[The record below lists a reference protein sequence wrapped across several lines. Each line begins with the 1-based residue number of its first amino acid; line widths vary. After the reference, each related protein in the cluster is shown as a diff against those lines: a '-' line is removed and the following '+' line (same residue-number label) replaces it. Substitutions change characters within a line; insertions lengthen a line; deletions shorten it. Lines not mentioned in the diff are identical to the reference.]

1 MRKRTAVVT
10 VSDAFY
16 RILRHHGVKA
26 VFGNPGSNELSF
38 LTGLPEDIP
47 YYLALQEG
55 AAIAM
60 ADGFAQAS
68 DTTGFLNLHAAS
80 GTGNAM
86 GCMTNTA
93 SCHTPMVVMAGQQSR
108 RYVPVGAMLTNV
120 DPTKLCD
127 PLVKW
132 SGEPP
137 RPQDGPALVSKGL
150 MLAASAPRGVV
161 YLSVPLDDWNEPA
174 EEGDLAHLMDRGVE
188 GGPVLAPHVLDAL
201 AGVLGRAGSP
211 VLVLGPGADTETGFP
226 AAVALA
232 ERARLPVWVA
242 PSPPRAPF
250 PTRHRCYQGQL
261 PSAVGAVAE
270 VLSGH
275 DVVLCFGAP
284 VFRYHAPSGSDFLP
298 PGVSVY
304 GVTDDPDEAARAP
317 FGRLA
322 VGDPSDALVRLA
334 EAAAPADRPWPPERT
349 VTAADTSGPAFT
361 AEAILDAIECGKS
374 DDTVFAL
381 EWTSADMA
389 RDRLTVT
396 RSKSLFYPAA
406 GGLGW
411 GLPAA
416 IGLRLGRPERSVVAL
431 IGDGAMQYTTSA
443 LWTAARYRVPVT
455 FVVCN
460 NRRYRALEE
469 FSELLHVPEGDYLD
483 IAGIGVLDLARGYGL
498 EAHRAEDLQD
508 LTDFV
513 HQGLTAQVP
522 RLVEVHQR

>member
-1 MRKRTAVVT
+1 MVT

-16 RILRHHGVKA
+16 AILRHHRVTA
-26 VFGNPGSNELSF
+26 VFGNPGSNELPF
-38 LTGLPEDIP
+38 LTGLPVDVP

-60 ADGFAQAS
+60 ADGYAQAS
-68 DTTGFLNLHAAS
+68 GTPGFVNLHAAS

-93 SCHTPMVVMAGQQSR
+93 ACHTPMVVMAGQQAR
-108 RYVPVGAMLTNV
+108 RYVPVEAMLTNV

-132 SGEPP
+132 SGEPL

-161 YLSVPLDDWNEPA
+161 YLSIPLDDWSEPA
-174 EEGDLAHLMDRGVE
+174 DDSALAHLVDRTVDAT
-188 GGPVLAPHVLDAL
+188 PVSPQPPLDMVVDAL
-201 AGVLGRAGSP
+201 EHATSP
-211 VLVLGPGADTETGFP
+211 MLVLGPGTDTEAGFR

-250 PTRHRCYQGQL
+250 PTHHPCYRGQL
-261 PSAVGAVAE
+261 PSAAGDLAE
-270 VLSGH
+270 VLAGH
-275 DVVLCFGAP
+275 DVVVSFGAP
-284 VFRYHAPSGSDFLP
+284 VFRYHAPSSSDFLP

-317 FGRLA
+317 FGHMI
-322 VGDPSDALVRLA
+322 VGDPSDALARVAKAVPYTGRPRP
-334 EAAAPADRPWPPERT
+334 APRT
-349 VTAADTSGPAFT
+349 VPEADTTGPAFT
-361 AEAILDAIECGKS
+361 AEAILDAIDRGKS
-374 DDTVFAL
+374 DNAVIAL
-381 EWTSADMA
+381 EWTSADML

-396 RSKSLFYPAA
+396 QPKSLFCPAA

-416 IGLRLGRPERSVVAL
+416 IGLQLGCPQRPVVAL

-443 LWTAARYRVPVT
+443 LWSAVRYRVPVT

-460 NRRYRALEE
+460 NTKYRALQE
-469 FSELLHVPEGDYLD
+469 FSEVLHVPEGDCLD
-483 IAGIGVLDLARGYGL
+483 IAGIDVLHLARGYGL
-498 EAHRAEDLQD
+498 EAHRAETLHD

-513 HQGLTAQVP
+513 RKGMTADAP
-522 RLVEVHQR
+522 RLIEIRQR

>member
-1 MRKRTAVVT
+1 MAT

-16 RILRHHGVKA
+16 RVLRHHGVSA

-38 LTGLPEDIP
+38 LTGLPENIP
-47 YYLALQEG
+47 YYLVLQEG

-60 ADGFAQAS
+60 ADGYAQAT

-93 SCHTPMVVMAGQQSR
+93 ACHTPMVVMAGQQAR

-132 SGEPP
+132 SGEPL
-137 RPQDGPALVSKGL
+137 RPQDGPALVSKAL
-150 MLAASAPRGVV
+150 MLADSAPRGVA
-161 YLSVPLDDWNEPA
+161 YLSVPLDDWTEPA
-174 EEGDLAHLMDRGVE
+174 EQSALTHLLERVVDGA
-188 GGPVLAPHVLDAL
+188 PVLAPRTLTMLVEALD
-201 AGVLGRAGSP
+201 RATSP
-211 VLVLGPGADTETGFP
+211 ALVLGPGADTEAGYR

-261 PSAVGAVAE
+261 PSAVGAVADT
-270 VLSGH
+270 LAGY
-275 DVVLCFGAP
+275 DVVLCVGAP

-298 PGVSVY
+298 PGVRLY

-317 FGRLA
+317 VGRIS

-334 EAAAPADRPWPPERT
+334 DAVAPSDRSWPPERT
-349 VTAADTSGPAFT
+349 LPEADTTGPAFT
-361 AEAILDAIECGKS
+361 AEAILDAIDAGTT
-374 DDTVFAL
+374 DDTVIAL
-381 EWTSADMA
+381 EWTSADMI
-389 RDRLTVT
+389 RDRLTLT
-396 RSKSLFYPAA
+396 RPKSLFYPAA

-416 IGLRLGRPERSVVAL
+416 IGLRLGRPERPVVAL

-443 LWTAARYRVPVT
+443 LWSAARYRVPVT
-455 FVVCN
+455 YVVCT

-469 FSELLHVPEGDYLD
+469 FSEILHVPKGDYLD
-483 IAGIGVLDLARGYGL
+483 ISGVDVLDLARGYGL
-498 EAHRAEDLQD
+498 ETHRAESLAD

-513 HQGLTAQVP
+513 HQGMTSQVP
-522 RLVEVHQR
+522 RLVEILQR